1 MNLHPVVANR
11 DYTFLSLNYS
21 LCSRQPKPGKMI
33 SIFFFFGCWTLEPQ
47 ACFFLFFFL
56 ENKSIYVYLHLI
68 KLCFL
73 VSMWSSDGWWRKA
86 LCSSRASISLSWEGM
101 TVLQRC
107 FFRCASANNIYCIV
121 IYNVANWKHI
131 NLFDWTIVCLHL

>member
-1 MNLHPVVANR
+1 MKNELTSCCSQQGLHFFKSQLQFVFQIANAVLSWFLLSIDNRNL
-11 DYTFLSLNYS
+11 
-21 LCSRQPKPGKMI
+21 GKMI

-101 TVLQRC
+101 TEVNYSMPSPIIEDYILLL
-107 FFRCASANNIYCIV
+107 S
-121 IYNVANWKHI
+121 
-131 NLFDWTIVCLHL
+131 